1 MKTEIHNPYSVK
13 WELYKKLILASMI
26 GMILGDSINIQSLTV
41 WMDMLKNISFGCF
54 SSSIVALLIEIQS
67 VKDKNQKANSI
78 YSSVYGGLQINISSY
93 IACWSRLCEIGF
105 KDGNYKNEKHT
116 WLEWY
121 EHTKLNYKACDEKR
135 QSELMTFFK
144 DQIRMICD
152 DAGESIQRIQSQYYM
167 LELNDVLTNNMKRII
182 EDFQFEFMAT
192 RLSLDTDKTSEAM
205 WKTFDAVNKD
215 FEKYISN
222 WVDIKHYNHVS
233 FKPSLYLDDKEELT
247 KAILKSEAEEAV
259 DKRSNKM

>member
-121 EHTKLNYKACDEKR
+121 EHTKLNYKACG
-135 QSELMTFFK
+135 S
-144 DQIRMICD
+144 
-152 DAGESIQRIQSQYYM
+152 
-167 LELNDVLTNNMKRII
+167 
-182 EDFQFEFMAT
+182 
-192 RLSLDTDKTSEAM
+192 
-205 WKTFDAVNKD
+205 
-215 FEKYISN
+215 
-222 WVDIKHYNHVS
+222 
-233 FKPSLYLDDKEELT
+233 
-247 KAILKSEAEEAV
+247 
-259 DKRSNKM
+259 